1 MSKIVP
7 KEPFPKHLD
16 KPNYVFFS
24 TFFLTQTGLPSIQL
38 HVHRYQ
44 MSMIVNEKLC
54 HIFLIFEV
62 IRDDVLVGR
71 NV

>member
-1 MSKIVP
+1 
-7 KEPFPKHLD
+7 
-16 KPNYVFFS
+16 
-24 TFFLTQTGLPSIQL
+24 
-38 HVHRYQ
+38 